1 MADPVSVP
9 PSVPDA
15 GGAAR
20 PVVVVLLSDESADGL
35 IDGGARAANAEGGIE
50 WVRWP
55 LLNTRLGD
63 AVGPDSPLSR
73 LADYR
78 WVFAPSPTAVK
89 ALQEQMQ
96 RLGLD
101 WPSATRAAMTGPG
114 SAATFRRVFGD
125 APVMVQPE
133 SPPYDAEHLL
143 RAVVAADPEAGKG
156 RALVANRRDATP
168 AWLPALS
175 ERFTGVDV
183 VPVFEATPVGPPAEA
198 SLRLNDWRR
207 AGRPLSWIAG
217 SIDQVERLAAWLA
230 AADPGGWGLK
240 RPLYVPHSRIAQRA
254 HALGFTEVVE
264 FDDRDRLARGLQSR
278 AETPTTGSQLNPSDD
293 RLPVR
298 QAPPT
303 PTPSTASAEALNEVD
318 RAEAGEDVTDA
329 RIVGGGTSSTSSA
342 MPAGAT
348 PVAATPPSPTP
359 PPPPPPPP
367 SASPSGTAAS
377 RSWWPLLL
385 LLIVAGLALAGWWL
399 MQQRFLDLE
408 RDGARRV
415 QDAESRVAKMEAQ
428 LKSLQDAQGQISSRS
443 GQLEARSGQ
452 LEARIEKSA
461 DQQEHLQSLYD
472 ELAKTRGD
480 TRLAEIEQAVA
491 AAAQYLNLSGN
502 VEAALMSL
510 QAAQGRLRDDAE
522 GEGIG
527 LRRLL
532 AQDVERLKALPVV
545 DLAGTA
551 GRLDGVIARLDKL
564 PLLSEAAMPT
574 TDTQTKPFGPVID
587 GKAPAAGSPAT
598 ASPPAAS
605 VPGASAPGSAPAT
618 APANGEAA
626 ASTSFTDSV
635 KAHVSGWFASL
646 RSAFSDTVDSARNEF
661 RKVISI
667 QRVDNP
673 DLLQLTA
680 EQRQVVRSNVRL
692 QLLNARVNLLNREEG
707 LFRQD
712 LGRGIAE
719 LERWFDPA
727 SGEVQAA
734 VAALRELQGVP
745 LVLKAP
751 DLTETL
757 TAIRQ
762 ARATSESPR

>member
-125 APVMVQPE
+125 TPVMLQPE

-303 PTPSTASAEALNEVD
+303 TTPSTASAEALNEVD
-318 RAEAGEDVTDA
+318 RADAGDTGERSKPVTA
-329 RIVGGGTSSTSSA
+329 
-342 MPAGAT
+342 
-348 PVAATPPSPTP
+348 PPTGS
-359 PPPPPPPP
+359 
-367 SASPSGTAAS
+367 AAS

-545 DLAGTA
+545 DLTGTA

-574 TDTQTKPFGPVID
+574 TDTQTKPFGPVVD

-727 SGEVQAA
+727 SSEVQAA
-734 VAALRELQGVP
+734 VAVLRELQGVP